1 MTDTDTDFREDV
13 KRAVRRNDPDPETLR
28 SVAADFEELAER
40 FEATDDV
47 L

>member
-13 KRAVRRNDPDPETLR
+13 KRAIRRNDPDPETLR
-28 SVAADFEELAER
+28 AVATDFEELADR

>member
-1 MTDTDTDFREDV
+1 MSDSDTDFREDI

-28 SVAADFEELAER
+28 AVAADFEELADR
-40 FEATDDV
+40 FEVTGEV

>member
-1 MTDTDTDFREDV
+1 MSDTDTDFREDV
-13 KRAVRRNDPDPETLR
+13 KRVVRRHDPGPETLR
-28 SVAADFEELAER
+28 AVAEDLEVLADR